1 MNLDEMNKS
10 EALEYVN
17 NANTGFIK
25 SNNIKLIDYDKE
37 SAAMEVNITENSL
50 NPYGIVHGGLIFTLA
65 DTSMGIIARAT
76 GKIAV
81 TLNSQINQLLPAK
94 GPKLISK
101 AKAIKIGRN
110 TALLT
115 TEIFDDQNNL
125 IASSNATYYFL
136 NEKSRL

>member
-1 MNLDEMNKS
+1 
-10 EALEYVN
+10 
-17 NANTGFIK
+17 
-25 SNNIKLIDYDKE
+25 
-37 SAAMEVNITENSL
+37 MEVNITENSL

-65 DTSMGIIARAT
+65 DTSMGVITRAT

-81 TLNSQINQLLPAK
+81 TLNSQINYLLPAK
-94 GPKLISK
+94 CPKLISK
-101 AKAIKIGRN
+101 AKAIKIGRT

-136 NEKSRL
+136 NEKK

>member
-1 MNLDEMNKS
+1 MNLDKMTKS
-10 EALEYVN
+10 EVLEYVN

-25 SNNIKLIDYDKE
+25 YNNIKLIDYDKE
-37 SAAMEVNITENSL
+37 SATMEVNITENSL

-65 DTSMGIIARAT
+65 DTSMGVITRAT

-81 TLNSQINQLLPAK
+81 TLNSQINYLLPAK

-101 AKAIKIGRN
+101 AKAIKIGRT

-136 NEKSRL
+136 NEKK